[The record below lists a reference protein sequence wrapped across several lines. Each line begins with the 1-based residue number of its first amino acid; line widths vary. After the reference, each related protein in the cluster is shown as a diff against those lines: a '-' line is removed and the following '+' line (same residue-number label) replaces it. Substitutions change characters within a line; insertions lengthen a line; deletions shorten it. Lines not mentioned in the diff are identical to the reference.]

1 MNTATGTRCLK
12 LAYMDRTEA
21 ADAKRQVM
29 RQYGIT
35 TNAIFCEHCGKFHL
49 RSETWPPVRRW
60 RDILVL
66 LARGF
71 RQREIARSLGMT
83 HPSVRWAVREM
94 CADWHALSQTHLIT
108 IVTSF
113 GILDPEEFMLFDD
126 DLARF
131 RPRDHKK
138 VEYTDAV

>member
-1 MNTATGTRCLK
+1 MRADVDRCLK
-12 LAYMDRTEA
+12 LAYIDRA
-21 ADAKRQVM
+21 AANDAKRQVM
-29 RQYGIT
+29 RSHGIAVET
-35 TNAIFCEHCGKFHL
+35 TFCEICHKFHL

-60 RDILVL
+60 RDILIM

-71 RQREIARSLGMT
+71 RRREIAKTLNMT
-83 HPSVRWAVREM
+83 EESVSWAVYEM
-94 CADWHALSQTHLIT
+94 CRDWRALSQAHLII

-113 GILDPEEFMLFDD
+113 GIIDPEEFLLIDD